1 MRGLILTRESC
12 PSPEPHPR
20 RTRRDSRPCRR
31 VYHRHCF
38 DIAQRFLGRYFDIY
52 LRMGGKLIRTRH
64 LDRTN
69 HPTGLWIAQQ
79 LREPFP
85 FESAPRFLRRQHTER
100 NRWHG
105 EEFHRRNRFPMIS
118 EEGEPT
124 FGRVSALVSSKG
136 RSFSRRAQPSMRS
149 TPCICGAP
157 QFGFSVTM
165 WKINSRTSFG
175 VRLLPICLRTLA
187 INRQYI
193 REPVR
198 CQRTTVS
205 GVTTM
210 RACFHPDQN
219 RRTTRKPASR
229 VTKPIRS
236 GRNLLGFWV
245 PNGN

>member
-1 MRGLILTRESC
+1 MRVLSCAVAKTKTPTSDTAEGSMRGLILTKLSLTRTSSATNAARFSAVQAC
-12 PSPEPHPR
+12 IPSALLRHSTEILGTGTRARVR
-20 RTRRDSRPCRR
+20 RI
-31 VYHRHCF
+31 YN
-38 DIAQRFLGRYFDIY
+38 IY
-52 LRMGGKLIRTRH
+52 LRTGGKLIRTRH
-64 LDRTN
+64 LDR
-69 HPTGLWIAQQ
+69 
-79 LREPFP
+79 
-85 FESAPRFLRRQHTER
+85 S
-100 NRWHG
+100 WHG

-245 PNGN
+245 PNCN